1 MSKDPSSREPGLP
14 FIQGTTDLE
23 TGLYLVIDQENMTPS
38 SFKSDFVLGSGVF
51 HLNNSG
57 KTIGDCKIIF
67 IL

>member
-38 SFKSDFVLGSGVF
+38 SFKSDFCSWIWSFPLKQF
-51 HLNNSG
+51 
-57 KTIGDCKIIF
+57 K
-67 IL
+67 